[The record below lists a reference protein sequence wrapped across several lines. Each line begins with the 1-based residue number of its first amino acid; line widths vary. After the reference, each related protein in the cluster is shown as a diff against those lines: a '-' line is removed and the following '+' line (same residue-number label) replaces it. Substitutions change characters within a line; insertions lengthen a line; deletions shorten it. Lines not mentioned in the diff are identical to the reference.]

1 MGSFQG
7 YRIKD
12 TFGVIKCLVC
22 EEMRHAPRGHVPKC
36 VSCTARLHRP
46 TIFVVV
52 PRPVVAQDQV
62 DVFERWVDESY
73 DSSTMW
79 TTAAMW
85 SAFSQQYPARLTQ
98 ETFLHLLLE
107 ADALLRVHLLDA
119 TLVARSAPYHS
130 GEMHLF
136 QHLRF
141 ALSGQ

>member
-1 MGSFQG
+1 MG

-12 TFGVIKCLVC
+12 VFQVIRCPVC
-22 EEMRHAPRGHVPKC
+22 AEMRHAPRGHVPKC

-52 PRPVVAQDQV
+52 PRPLMTQEHVG
-62 DVFERWVDESY
+62 VFERWIDESY
-73 DSSTMW
+73 DSTTMW
-79 TTAAMW
+79 TPAAMW
-85 SAFSQQYPARLTQ
+85 SAFDSATLCAPVRLSQ
-98 ETFLHLLLE
+98 EMFLYLLLE

-130 GEMHLF
+130 GELHLL

-141 ALSGQ
+141 ALAGQ

>member
-1 MGSFQG
+1 MG

-12 TFGVIKCLVC
+12 TFQVIKCVVC

-46 TIFVVV
+46 TIHQVV
-52 PRPVVAQDQV
+52 PRPPMTQGQINA
-62 DVFERWVDESY
+62 FERWVDETY
-73 DSSTMW
+73 DSTTMW
-79 TTAAMW
+79 TPSAMW
-85 SAFSQQYPARLTQ
+85 TSFLVQYPTSMPQ
-98 ETFLHLLLE
+98 EAFLYLLLD

-130 GEMHLF
+130 GELHLL

-141 ALSGQ
+141 ALAT

>member
-1 MGSFQG
+1 MG

-12 TFGVIKCLVC
+12 IYAVIRCRVC

-46 TIFVVV
+46 TICVVV
-52 PRPVVAQDQV
+52 SRPPISQDQV

-73 DSSTMW
+73 DSTTMW
-79 TTAAMW
+79 TPAMMWRAFETAHPESM
-85 SAFSQQYPARLTQ
+85 TQ
-98 ETFLHLLLE
+98 ETFYYLLLE

-130 GEMHLF
+130 GEMHLL
-136 QHLRF
+136 QHLRHTLT
-141 ALSGQ
+141 A